1 MVSNDTSGITS
12 QGIQSA
18 CQMLEVSDPK
28 ECYVKVME
36 LAKRIRMITE
46 PVKPIEGE

>member
-28 ECYVKVME
+28 ECYVKVIE
-36 LAKRIRMITE
+36 LAKEIRRLTE
-46 PVKPIEGE
+46 PVKLIEDK

>member
-18 CQMLEVSDPK
+18 CQMLEVSDHR

-36 LAKRIRMITE
+36 LAKKIRILTE
-46 PVKPIEGE
+46 PIKPIEGE

>member
-1 MVSNDTSGITS
+1 MVSNDSSGITT

-18 CQMLEVSDPK
+18 CQLLEVSDPK

-36 LAKRIRMITE
+36 LTKIIRMSTE
-46 PVKPIEGE
+46 PNKPIEGN